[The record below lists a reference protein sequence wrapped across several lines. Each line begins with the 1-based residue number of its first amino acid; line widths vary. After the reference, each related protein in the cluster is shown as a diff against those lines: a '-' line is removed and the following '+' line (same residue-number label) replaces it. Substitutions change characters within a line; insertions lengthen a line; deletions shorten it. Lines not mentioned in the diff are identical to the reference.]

1 MEMLYGAIDIHKH
14 VFQAAVFDPASGE
27 VVEERFPATR
37 ERLGNWAMEWQGRL
51 TAVAI
56 EATSGWRWVVRELQR
71 QGFVVQLADPG
82 QAVALKGKRR
92 RAKTDRLDARWL
104 AMLLAKQMLPA
115 SWIPPEEIQRLR
127 DLTRLRLALSQDRT
141 RWAQRLH
148 AFLGHE
154 GWPCSRSRLLTAK
167 GRLWVESLALDP
179 HAKTQT
185 QPSGPSAGPKP
196 KRCLSRVKP
205 CRT

>member
-27 VVEERFPATR
+27 VVEQRFPATR
-37 ERLGNWAMEWQGRL
+37 ERLGDWAIEWQGRL

-56 EATSGWRWVVRELQR
+56 EATSGWRWVVRELQQ

-104 AMLLAKQMLPA
+104 AMLLAKQMLPSSATKAGPATAPDCSPPRAA
-115 SWIPPEEIQRLR
+115 SGSR
-127 DLTRLRLALSQDRT
+127 A
-141 RWAQRLH
+141 
-148 AFLGHE
+148 
-154 GWPCSRSRLLTAK
+154 SRSTHTR
-167 GRLWVESLALDP
+167 
-179 HAKTQT
+179 
-185 QPSGPSAGPKP
+185 KP
-196 KRCLSRVKP
+196 KSSGCCV
-205 CRT
+205 

>member
-27 VVEERFPATR
+27 VVEQRFPATR
-37 ERLGNWAMEWQGRL
+37 ERLGDWAIEWQGRL

-56 EATSGWRWVVRELQR
+56 EATSGWRWVVRELQ
-71 QGFVVQLADPG
+71 QCGFVVQLADPG

-115 SWIPPEEIQRLR
+115 AWIPP
-127 DLTRLRLALSQDRT
+127 S
-141 RWAQRLH
+141 
-148 AFLGHE
+148 
-154 GWPCSRSRLLTAK
+154 WP
-167 GRLWVESLALDP
+167 P
-179 HAKTQT
+179 
-185 QPSGPSAGPKP
+185 PS
-196 KRCLSRVKP
+196 
-205 CRT
+205 T

>member
-1 MEMLYGAIDIHKH
+1 MQSI
-14 VFQAAVFDPASGE
+14 FCAVPASSLAKVFAQAGPPVTST
-27 VVEERFPATR
+27 VV
-37 ERLGNWAMEWQGRL
+37 
-51 TAVAI
+51 
-56 EATSGWRWVVRELQR
+56 SGPFLFDRW
-71 QGFVVQLADPG
+71 DKS

-92 RAKTDRLDARWL
+92 QAKTDRLDARWL

-115 SWIPPEEIQRLR
+115 AWIPPAEIQRLR

-167 GRLWVESLALDP
+167 GRLWVASLALDP
-179 HAKTQT
+179 HAKAQSERLLRLIAALEQEIGELDGELRQLARADARLCALQFPTGV
-185 QPSGPSAGPKP
+185 PLFG
-196 KRCLSRVKP
+196 R
-205 CRT
+205 